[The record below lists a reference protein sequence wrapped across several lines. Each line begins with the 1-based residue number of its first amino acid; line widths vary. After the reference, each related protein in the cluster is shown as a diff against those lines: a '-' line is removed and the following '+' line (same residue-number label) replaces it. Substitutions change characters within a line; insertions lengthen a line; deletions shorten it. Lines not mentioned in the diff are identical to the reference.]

1 MIESHTMSTGKKKK
15 KINNVIVWTPT
26 PNLPKMKNNEE
37 KFRK

>member
-26 PNLPKMKNNEE
+26 PKMKNDEE